1 MILIFWAASCPAI
14 IIGFNG
20 SDSVEN
26 SNSIVDANSRGS
38 PWSGVGSVIVRMPG
52 RSGIYSGVVVGRSHV
67 LTAAHV
73 VSGASAADIE
83 FQLNPGG
90 DVMHRYRAKSVT
102 VHPDYSGFNVNRPND
117 DLAVIRLDKDVASD
131 VVIHV
136 IHQEMLVRGE
146 LLTLVGYGGGG
157 DGFSGETVAANPALK
172 RVGYNRADAFDTDD
186 EGGWRF
192 EVYQFDFDGPD
203 PDDNR
208 IGGHTLG
215 TLLEA
220 TVGGGDSGS
229 AAFIHDGSGWRLAG
243 INTFRWANPQG
254 RMGVFGS
261 GGGGILLSG
270 YHEWIERVLLG
281 DDETMWNRY
290 RLPLAVV
297 AIGLF
302 FVFIGLFRWRRI
314 RHQLSTSRTVQ
325 SH

>member
-1 MILIFWAASCPAI
+1 MTLLFRAASCQAI

-20 SDSVEN
+20 SDPVEI
-26 SNSIVDANSRGS
+26 SNASVDANGRGS

-52 RSGIYSGVVVGRSHV
+52 RSGIYSGVMVGRSHV

-90 DVMHRYRAKSVT
+90 DVMHRYRAKSVI
-102 VHPDYSGFNVNRPND
+102 VHPDYSGFNANRPND
-117 DLAVIRLDKDVASD
+117 DLAIIRLDQDVARD

-136 IHQEMLVRGE
+136 IHKEMLARGE

-157 DGFSGETVAANPALK
+157 DGFSGETIAANPALK

-186 EGGWRF
+186 EGGMRF

-203 PDDNR
+203 PEGNR
-208 IGGHTLG
+208 IGGHSLG

-270 YHEWIERVLLG
+270 YHEWIERVLLRG
-281 DDETMWNRY
+281 DEPLWHRH
-290 RLPLAVV
+290 RLLLAVV
-297 AIGLF
+297 AVGLF
-302 FVFIGLFRWRRI
+302 FVITGLSRWRRI
-314 RHQLSTSRTVQ
+314 RHQLTATRTDQ
-325 SH
+325 CH